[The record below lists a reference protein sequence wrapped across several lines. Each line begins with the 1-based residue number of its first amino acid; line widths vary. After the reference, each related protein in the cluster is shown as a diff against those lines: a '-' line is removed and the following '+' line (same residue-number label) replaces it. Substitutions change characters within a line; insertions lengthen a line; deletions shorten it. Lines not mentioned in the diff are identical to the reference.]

1 MTRNTHRDAQLG
13 ATVTIATNK
22 IRLRHEVATCDPVSG
37 QHRTNGNGPTA
48 MHQPEPVEAQPD
60 DDESATRRHF
70 AELMRRFWRRPERTE
85 QPELG
90 ETE

>member
-1 MTRNTHRDAQLG
+1 
-13 ATVTIATNK
+13 
-22 IRLRHEVATCDPVSG
+22 
-37 QHRTNGNGPTA
+37 

-60 DDESATRRHF
+60 DDDSATRRHF

>member
-1 MTRNTHRDAQLG
+1 MQ
-13 ATVTIATNK
+13 
-22 IRLRHEVATCDPVSG
+22 
-37 QHRTNGNGPTA
+37 
-48 MHQPEPVEAQPD
+48 QPEPTEAH
-60 DDESATRRHF
+60 DDEEDAIERRF